1 MRSFPSQRS
10 TNPVLGAVLLGLF
23 ACDGEP
29 GTKASTLPSRPDTL
43 GAAAGRSGSG
53 GAAGASATRVGNGE
67 GGAREIALTPASGGS
82 VAAAGAAAAVA
93 GTDAGV
99 APQVP
104 LAAFAYVGGGNQIA
118 LFSMATDTGVL
129 TPRGAPLQ
137 VTPNPSFLAFA
148 PAGDFLFA
156 VNESD
161 NVPGIGSGAVSS
173 FRIDPVTGGLTFI
186 NRVSSQGA
194 GPAHVSVDHGGHFV
208 FVANYNGGTIAVL
221 PVADDGTLGASI
233 ASASHGGNAQAHE
246 VVIDPSNRFLF
257 VPNKGLSNIMQYR
270 FDEVTG
276 QLEPNAPPA
285 VAFAPGAG
293 TRHLAFHPS
302 APYAYAINELDD
314 TIVALSFDAAQGTL
328 TPIQTLPTLPAGANG
343 ANNTCAEVQV
353 APSGRFVYGSNRG
366 HDSIVIYAV
375 DAATGRLSLVGHQLT
390 GGNTP
395 RSFHLDRNGRVML
408 VANQGSNEVVSFQV
422 DATTGLLTETS
433 SVSAQAPAFVGVLY
447 LPLP

>member
-1 MRSFPSQRS
+1 
-10 TNPVLGAVLLGLF
+10 
-23 ACDGEP
+23 
-29 GTKASTLPSRPDTL
+29 
-43 GAAAGRSGSG
+43 
-53 GAAGASATRVGNGE
+53 
-67 GGAREIALTPASGGS
+67 
-82 VAAAGAAAAVA
+82 
-93 GTDAGV
+93 
-99 APQVP
+99 
-104 LAAFAYVGGGNQIA
+104 
-118 LFSMATDTGVL
+118 
-129 TPRGAPLQ
+129 
-137 VTPNPSFLAFA
+137 
-148 PAGDFLFA
+148 

-173 FRIDPVTGGLTFI
+173 FRIDPATGGLTFI

-194 GPAHVSVDHGGHFV
+194 GPAHVSVDHGGNFV

-233 ASASHGGNAQAHE
+233 DGASHGGNAQAHE
-246 VVIDPSNRFLF
+246 VVIDASNRFLF
-257 VPNKGLSNIMQYR
+257 VPNKGLSNIMMYR
-270 FDEVTG
+270 FDAATG
-276 QLEPNAPPA
+276 QLEPNTPPA
-285 VAFAPGAG
+285 LALAQNAG

-328 TPIQTLPTLPAGANG
+328 TPLQTLSTLPAGVNG

-408 VANQGSNEVVSFQV
+408 VANQASNEVVSFQV
-422 DATTGLLTETS
+422 DAMTGLLTEAS
-433 SVSAQAPAFVGVLY
+433 SVSVQAPAFVGVLY
-447 LPLP
+447 LPVQ